1 MTVASCDIPLARIDD
16 DRSLAYRDGLGRW
29 EGGEALLASIDR
41 RGILR
46 PITLRPATKG
56 HYQTAAGFRR
66 IEAARTLGLVSVPA
80 RVVDAPPVELFLTAV
95 EEHSGQPVNLR
106 ERARAVAVAAGLLDL
121 DERNDADDW
130 LVCRLLPALG
140 LQPSARLVEQHLRFA
155 ALPPELA
162 DLLVDK
168 AFSLRRCLPYCGL
181 SSADAELLARLGRAH
196 RLGGRRLEEAFT
208 WTLEVARRDGIS
220 VADVVEE
227 LDLLAQDVPGSKPA
241 LSRLEA
247 RRLPETT
254 RRRRELDALA
264 QRLLAAGVTAR
275 YDANLGTGAL
285 EIAVSAQGAA
295 ELYAALDTLADEEVR
310 RLARALIE
318 RIEG

>member
-41 RGILR
+41 RGILW

-168 AFSLRRCLPYCGL
+168 AFSLRRCLPYCSL

-196 RLGGRRLEEAFT
+196 RLGGRRLEEA
-208 WTLEVARRDGIS
+208 
-220 VADVVEE
+220 
-227 LDLLAQDVPGSKPA
+227 KPA